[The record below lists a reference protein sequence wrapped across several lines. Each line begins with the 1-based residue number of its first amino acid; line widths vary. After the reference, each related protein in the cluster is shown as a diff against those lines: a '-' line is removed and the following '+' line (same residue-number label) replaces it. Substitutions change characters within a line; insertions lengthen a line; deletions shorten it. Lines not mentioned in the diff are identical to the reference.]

1 MQFFKQRRQHKLRQ
15 SIVDGDI
22 MAVKKQLEKLGS
34 DAQTVLLDGPDAGSI
49 SPQELAILSN
59 QPKVLEQLLQ
69 AGLSANRKD
78 SQGQPLLYLA
88 LQQEQS
94 LALIS
99 ALLQNGACTEP
110 DDLNDQLPETALL
123 ACLVYQ
129 VSPLTL
135 HISRLAEQG
144 ANLHCTDRQG
154 NNLLHYALLLEDQNL
169 IQLLINSDL
178 TPDDLSPEQYP
189 TAMFAYAKRC
199 AEDLRVRR
207 LMMG

>member
-1 MQFFKQRRQHKLRQ
+1 MQYFKQRRQHKLRQ

-34 DAQTVLLDGPDAGSI
+34 DAQTVLLDDPDAGSV

-59 QPKVLEQLLQ
+59 QPKVLEQFLQ
-69 AGLSANRKD
+69 TGMSANITD
-78 SQGQPLLYLA
+78 SQQQPLLYLA

-99 ALLQNGACTEP
+99 ALLQNGACPEP
-110 DDLNDQLPETALL
+110 DNLNDQLPETALL
-123 ACLVYQ
+123 ACLVYK

-144 ANLHCTDRQG
+144 ADLHCTDQQG

-178 TPDDLSPEQYP
+178 TPDGLSPELYP
-189 TAMFAYAKRC
+189 TAMFIYAKRC